1 MPINAQA
8 LIAKIQALPAERI
21 AEVDDFVEFL
31 SAKTRRL
38 EALDRLLAVAPALD
52 AAGAAPLNEVE
63 IQAEVDAVRAQRR
76 SRQAGDA
83 GAGRS

>member
-21 AEVDDFVEFL
+21 AEIDDFVEFL
-31 SAKTRRL
+31 SAKTRRQ

-52 AAGAAPLNEVE
+52 AAGAETLSEAE

-76 SRQAGDA
+76 TRQTEDR

>member
-31 SAKTRRL
+31 SAKTRRQ
-38 EALDRLLAVAPALD
+38 EALGRLLAVAPALD
-52 AAGAAPLNEVE
+52 AAGVAPLSEAE
-63 IQAEVDAVRAQRR
+63 IQTEVDAVRTQRR
-76 SRQAGDA
+76 TRQTEDR
-83 GAGRS
+83 GAARS

>member
-63 IQAEVDAVRAQRR
+63 IQAEVDAVRAQRH